1 MVGTL
6 VPGSLLTADIA
17 IVVLDINTPTDR
29 IWFRLAYCD
38 VLILFLQGVRL
49 VHDLSIYIFFKST
62 KLFLA
67 WSPPMLGGFKPC
79 FRPTLRAFSKE
90 SSCCICFQG

>member
-1 MVGTL
+1 MTSGEVLGLPSPGSGMVGTL

-38 VLILFLQGVRL
+38 VLILFLQGIHL
-49 VHDLSIYIFFKST
+49 VHDLSIYIF
-62 KLFLA
+62 
-67 WSPPMLGGFKPC
+67 
-79 FRPTLRAFSKE
+79 
-90 SSCCICFQG
+90 